1 MGTTGREYDRNGNR
15 LNWWEPSDD
24 REFRNRTECLKDQYA
39 SFTIKHR
46 GREYSLD
53 RNDAQGENIADNG
66 AAKVAYRSL
75 LEWDSPRKEECIPG
89 ISLNAKQLYWL
100 GFALDWCTMGDG
112 YRRYSNYRSF
122 SVPQCLGPD
131 IPPHPGGSTWL
142 WRTSR
147 SLPET

>member
-1 MGTTGREYDRNGNR
+1 MGTVWIMEFISGNR

-66 AAKVAYRSL
+66 AAKVAYR
-75 LEWDSPRKEECIPG
+75 WD
-89 ISLNAKQLYWL
+89 N
-100 GFALDWCTMGDG
+100 
-112 YRRYSNYRSF
+112 SNNLFNIIHS
-122 SVPQCLGPD
+122 SVGV
-131 IPPHPGGSTWL
+131 S
-142 WRTSR
+142 
-147 SLPET
+147 